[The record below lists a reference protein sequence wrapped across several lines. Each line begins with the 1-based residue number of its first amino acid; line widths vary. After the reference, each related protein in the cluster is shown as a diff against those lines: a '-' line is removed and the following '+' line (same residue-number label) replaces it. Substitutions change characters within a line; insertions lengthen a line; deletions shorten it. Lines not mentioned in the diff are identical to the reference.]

1 MSNEEVIYNTII
13 TLLEV
18 YKYMNIKNFEIHKK
32 TIQRCIINLERI
44 VDEEQKEREQ

>member
-32 TIQRCIINLERI
+32 TIKRCIRNLERVI
-44 VDEEQKEREQ
+44 NEE